1 MPAYEY
7 KALNES
13 GREVKGVLE
22 GDNARQIRQQ
32 LREKKLTPLSVSE
45 GSSRPRSAS
54 GSKKKAV
61 RGGLST
67 AELALIT
74 RQVATLSASG
84 LPLEE
89 ALSAIASQS
98 ERQKTKALIL
108 SVRSR
113 ILEGH
118 TFASALSD
126 YPKVFPE
133 IYRAT
138 VAAGEQSGHLD
149 AVLERLA
156 DYTEDRQSVKQTV
169 TKALMYPMALVIAA
183 IAIVPLLLAY
193 VVPQVVGVFDSLD
206 QELPALTRMLIMAS
220 DFLRAWGLGV
230 LAVIVIVF
238 LLFRRAL
245 SNEAFRLKVDTFY
258 LKIGFVSK
266 LIRAFNSA
274 QFARTLSILASSG
287 VPVLEALSIA
297 SAVLTNRLMRQAVKN
312 AAVQVREGSSLSASL
327 KRTGLFPP
335 MMLHLIAS
343 GESSGRL
350 GDMLEKAATQQERE
364 LDSVLTIFLGLFEPL
379 IILVM
384 GGTILIIVLA
394 ILLPIFQLNQL
405 VS

>member
-183 IAIVPLLLAY
+183 IAIVSLLLAY

>member
-7 KALNES
+7 KALNEN

-45 GSSRPRSAS
+45 GSSRGRSAS
-54 GSKKKAV
+54 GSKKKTV

-74 RQVATLSASG
+74 RQIATLSASG

-183 IAIVPLLLAY
+183 IAIVSLLLAY

-238 LLFRRAL
+238 ILFRRAL
-245 SNEAFRLKVDTFY
+245 RNEAFRLKVDTFY

>member
-1 MPAYEY
+1 M
-7 KALNES
+7 
-13 GREVKGVLE
+13 
-22 GDNARQIRQQ
+22 
-32 LREKKLTPLSVSE
+32 
-45 GSSRPRSAS
+45 
-54 GSKKKAV
+54 
-61 RGGLST
+61 
-67 AELALIT
+67 
-74 RQVATLSASG
+74 
-84 LPLEE
+84 
-89 ALSAIASQS
+89 
-98 ERQKTKALIL
+98 
-108 SVRSR
+108 
-113 ILEGH
+113 
-118 TFASALSD
+118 
-126 YPKVFPE
+126 
-133 IYRAT
+133 
-138 VAAGEQSGHLD
+138 
-149 AVLERLA
+149 LERLA

-327 KRTGLFPP
+327 KRTGLFPS